1 MLKCTRRE
9 ALVALGSLA
18 VLGPLALQSGGRG
31 EAHSQ
36 AQPGWTEPFSLVA
49 LPDTQFYSRYFPDLF
64 MAQTRWIVEN
74 RQRLNIAFVSHLGD
88 ITDSGYDERQWEH
101 ALAAFDHLDGQV
113 PFGVT
118 PGNHDLYLNEQEET
132 ASSSFVRHLGPRSC
146 YFRDK
151 PWYGGASPSG
161 FSSWQKIQAGGRDLL
176 FLNLDDNAMGEE
188 TVWAQ
193 RVLDAHPATPAIL
206 VTHDYLLPKERRR
219 HTYFPDPRRNT
230 GEWLWQSIVRVNPQ
244 IFMVLCGHIHGQGS
258 QISRNDAGL
267 EVFELLADYQMLDN
281 GGNGFLRV
289 LIFDPA
295 AGLIRV
301 RTWSPSL
308 GRNLCEADTTGDGA
322 FTLHLDFSKR
332 FAPLAE
338 LGLAARLQASG
349 TGHGHHVG
357 TSRISRDQVALGEA
371 PESVPPFR
379 FLG

>member
-1 MLKCTRRE
+1 MWKCTRRE
-9 ALVALGSLA
+9 VLTALGSFA
-18 VLGPLALQSGGRG
+18 VLGPLAIQSFGGG
-31 EAHSQ
+31 EVKSQ
-36 AQPGWTEPFSLVA
+36 PQQGWTEPFSLVA
-49 LPDTQFYSRYFPDLF
+49 LPDTQFYSRDFPHLF

-88 ITDSGYDERQWEH
+88 ITDSAYDDRQWEH
-101 ALAAFDHLDGQV
+101 ALAALDRLVGQV

-132 ASSSFVRHLGPRSC
+132 PNNSFVRHLGPQSRF
-146 YFRDK
+146 FRDR

-161 FSSWQKIQAGGRDLL
+161 FSSWQKIQAGGQDLL

-206 VTHDYLLPKERRR
+206 VTHDYLLPRERRR

-230 GEWLWQSIVRVNPQ
+230 GEWLWQSIVRTNPQ

-267 EVFELLADYQMLDN
+267 DVFELLADYQMLDN

-289 LIFDPA
+289 LSFDPA
-295 AGLIRV
+295 AGRIRE

-308 GRNLCEADTTGDGA
+308 GRNLSESDAEGEGA

-332 FAPLAE
+332 FGPLAE
-338 LGLAARLQASG
+338 LGLPARLQASG
-349 TGHGHHVG
+349 TEPSHQHG

-371 PESVPPFR
+371 PGPVHTFR
-379 FLG
+379 LLG